1 MMMSIALILYVLS
14 GKFLKAL
21 GQDEEVADL
30 AYLYILCS
38 FPGIFLMGMHDLQR
52 KFLIEVGKSHL

>member
-1 MMMSIALILYVLS
+1 MLMSFALVLYIFS

-21 GQDEEVADL
+21 GQDQEVAEL